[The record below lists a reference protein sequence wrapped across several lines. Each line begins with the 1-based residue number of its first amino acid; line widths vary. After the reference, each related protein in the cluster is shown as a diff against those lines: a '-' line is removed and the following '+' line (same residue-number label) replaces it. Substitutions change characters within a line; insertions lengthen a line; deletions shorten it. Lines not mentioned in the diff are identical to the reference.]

1 MSINADTN
9 KSLIDLVFEKLMLT
23 DVDYTIGLYEES
35 GRYHEGAYTFRGKQR
50 YGSGKLVCQVGYDN
64 EFGVPEKN
72 IPPRPFLVPGAE
84 QSFNKAAR
92 QAILAI
98 ANGEGEEI
106 ALARAAQ
113 VIKQG
118 IQRYITALQ
127 TPPNAPLTIML
138 KGSSNPLIDTG
149 KMRRSITFK
158 REERK

>member
-1 MSINADTN
+1 MSISSSSK
-9 KSLIDLVFEKLMLT
+9 KSLLQLVMEKLKAA
-23 DVDYTIGLYEES
+23 DIDYTIGLYEDS
-35 GRYHEGAYTFRGKQR
+35 GRYHEGPYTFRGKQR

-64 EFGVPEKN
+64 EYGVPDKN

-84 QSFNKAAR
+84 QSFDKAAR
-92 QAILAI
+92 QAILTI

-106 ALARAAQ
+106 ALEKAAQ

-149 KMRRSITFK
+149 KMRRSISYK
-158 REERK
+158 REK

>member
-1 MSINADTN
+1 MSISASSK
-9 KSLIDLVFEKLMLT
+9 KSLLQLVMDKLKAA
-23 DVDYTIGLYEES
+23 DIDYTIGLYEDS
-35 GRYHEGAYTFRGKQR
+35 GRYHEGPYTYRGKQR
-50 YGSGKLVCQVGYDN
+50 YGSGELVCQVGYDN
-64 EFGVPEKN
+64 EFGRDN

-98 ANGEGEEI
+98 ANGLGEEV
-106 ALARAAQ
+106 ALERAAQ

-118 IQRYITALQ
+118 IQRYITTLR

-149 KMRRSITFK
+149 KMRRSISYK
-158 REERK
+158 REK

>member
-1 MSINADTN
+1 MSISSSSK
-9 KSLIDLVFEKLMLT
+9 KSLLQLVMDKLKAA
-23 DVDYTIGLYEES
+23 DIDYTIGLYEDS
-35 GRYHEGAYTFRGKQR
+35 GRYHEGPYTFRGKQR
-50 YGSGKLVCQVGYDN
+50 YGSGELVCQVGYNN
-64 EFGVPEKN
+64 EFGVPDKN

-106 ALARAAQ
+106 ALEKAAQ

-149 KMRRSITFK
+149 KMRRSISYK
-158 REERK
+158 REK